1 MDRINSILTPTENDE
16 RRAKS
21 IAYSRRKWLSTLL
34 ETGNEKVID
43 AYEKYDRLCTEN
55 TESSGVMPKSGAV
68 APVRPLTIREL
79 SKMSNTQI
87 ADYLNNY
94 QETEIIG
101 MPFLAG
107 RGLADTL
114 AEYVEAEPQRF
125 TDNLLP
131 FQSVQN
137 LYQSSLLRGFL
148 NAWKD
153 KKTFDWAALLG
164 FIRHI
169 LSSEYFWDEQYD
181 AGFNYRNWV
190 LSTAADLI
198 SEGTKDDT
206 HAFDAQL
213 LPFAE
218 DILLILVDKAQQS
231 VSTLDNLPTDV
242 LNSDRGRV
250 FSAMVDYAL
259 RFARTNAS
267 EYTDCRWP
275 YAIRAD
281 FTKRLDRSIEP
292 SLEFSYTLGFHLPY
306 LMYLD
311 KEWVHLNINHIFP
324 QRDEDH
330 WQAAFSG
337 YLLHPS
343 VREEFYSLLK
353 THGHYRKAL
362 STSFDDTEVLNGLI
376 KHICTGW
383 IEDSETLDDKTSLI
397 YQLIHSGNPNLLAG
411 MVYFFSRRADNLSDK
426 VKVKVMP
433 AWRALFEALSQH
445 SEKVEYQRV
454 LSPLS
459 QWIGLIDEI
468 DDEVLAWIKV
478 SINYLD
484 KVPGYALTLSKV
496 IEALQKHVLITPE
509 KVGEIYS
516 VIPQSELW
524 SIEQTQKNE
533 VEETVRT
540 LYKNGCDATAEAICE
555 RFAKAGALFL
565 ISVREDH
572 RIQP

>member
-16 RRAKS
+16 RHAKAV
-21 IAYSRRKWLSTLL
+21 AYSRRKWLSKLL
-34 ETGNEKVID
+34 KTGNAKVID
-43 AYEKYDRLCTEN
+43 AYKRYDRLYAEN
-55 TESSGVMPKSGAV
+55 TENSGIMPKSGAV
-68 APVRPLTIREL
+68 SPMRPLTIREL
-79 SKMSNTQI
+79 SRMSNTQI

-101 MPFLAG
+101 MPVLVG

-131 FQSVQN
+131 FQSVRN

-148 NAWKD
+148 NAWSD

-169 LSSEYFWDEQYD
+169 LASEHFWAEQYED
-181 AGFNYRNWV
+181 GFNYRNWV

-206 HAFDAQL
+206 HAFNTQL
-213 LPFAE
+213 LSLAE

-231 VSTLDNLPTDV
+231 VSTLNNLPTDV

-259 RFARTNAS
+259 RFARTDES
-267 EYTDCRWP
+267 EYTDCQWP

-281 FTKRLDRSIEP
+281 FTKRLDRSVEP

-306 LMYLD
+306 LSYLD
-311 KEWVHLNINHIFP
+311 EEWVYLNINRIFP
-324 QRDEDH
+324 QRNEDH

-337 YLLHPS
+337 YLLHPG

-353 THGHYRKAL
+353 AHGHYRKAL
-362 STSFDDTEVLNGLI
+362 STRFDDAEVLNKLVN
-376 KHICTGW
+376 HICTGW
-383 IEDSETLDDKTSLI
+383 IEDSETLDNKASLI
-397 YQLIHSGNPNLLAG
+397 YQLIHSGNPNLLSA

-426 VKVKVMP
+426 VKAKVMP
-433 AWRALFEALSQH
+433 AWRALFEVLSQH
-445 SEKVEYQRV
+445 SDEAKYQAV

-509 KVGEIYS
+509 KVGEIYLE
-516 VIPQSELW
+516 IPESELW
-524 SIEQTQKNE
+524 VLGQTQKGE

-540 LYKNGCDATAEAICE
+540 LYKKGHNATAEAICE

-565 ISVREDH
+565 RSVREEH
-572 RIQP
+572 QN

>member
-34 ETGNEKVID
+34 ETGNKKVID

-79 SKMSNTQI
+79 SKMSNSQI

-114 AEYVEAEPQRF
+114 AEYVESKPQRF
-125 TDNLLP
+125 TSDLLP
-131 FQSVQN
+131 FQSVRN

-198 SEGTKDDT
+198 SEGTKNDT
-206 HAFDAQL
+206 HAFDTQL
-213 LPFAE
+213 LPLAE
-218 DILLILVDKAQQS
+218 EILLILVDKAQQS

-250 FSAMVDYAL
+250 FSAMVHYAL
-259 RFARTNAS
+259 RFARTNES

-275 YAIRAD
+275 YGIRAD
-281 FTKRLDRSIEP
+281 FTKRLDRSVEP

-306 LMYLD
+306 LSYLD
-311 KEWVHLNINHIFP
+311 EEWVRLNINRIFP

-343 VREEFYSLLK
+343 VREEFYLLFK
-353 THGHYRKAL
+353 AHGHYQKAL
-362 STSFDDTEVLNGLI
+362 STGFADAEVLNGLI

-383 IEDSETLDDKTSLI
+383 IEDSETFLDDKTSLI
-397 YQLIHSGNPNLLAG
+397 YQLIHSGNPNLLTG

-426 VKVKVMP
+426 VKVIP
-433 AWRALFEALSQH
+433 TWRALFEVLSQH
-445 SEKVEYQRV
+445 SEEVEYQKV

-459 QWIGLIDEI
+459 QWIGLVDEI
-468 DDEVLAWIKV
+468 DDEVLAWIKG

-484 KVPGYALTLSKV
+484 KVPGYAFTLSKV
-496 IEALQKHVLITPE
+496 IEALQKHVSITPE
-509 KVGEIYS
+509 KVGEIYLK
-516 VIPQSELW
+516 IPESELW
-524 SIEQTQKNE
+524 FLEQTQKNE

-540 LYKNGCDATAEAICE
+540 LYKTGHKATAEAICE

-565 ISVREDH
+565 RSVYVEY
-572 RIQP
+572 QKP